1 MAVGEDESLGNNIE
15 VTVIATGF
23 ENDILTQEQQKEFDF
38 IESKLIN
45 KEFTTKKLLL
55 YFSEDEYSPKEI
67 GEMIS
72 LLSDVYKSI
81 GGDGLVI
88 SGEEIMQ
95 MEIEVDS
102 PSICLKLVEMEDSEK
117 SKIIIVPVSGINP
130 DLFNKLF
137 DKLIKSIN
145 EYFDIHD
152 NFSSN
157 NSSHDETSISKLKNL
172 GEETFKTAKIEDER
186 VKAEIINTYA
196 NIEFKKINIERKNE
210 KAKLDNLKKLKE
222 ELLKDIKIKCSF
234 N

>member
-1 MAVGEDESLGNNIE
+1 
-15 VTVIATGF
+15 
-23 ENDILTQEQQKEFDF
+23 
-38 IESKLIN
+38 
-45 KEFTTKKLLL
+45 
-55 YFSEDEYSPKEI
+55 
-67 GEMIS
+67 
-72 LLSDVYKSI
+72 
-81 GGDGLVI
+81 
-88 SGEEIMQ
+88 
-95 MEIEVDS
+95 
-102 PSICLKLVEMEDSEK
+102 MEDSEK

-222 ELLKDIKIKCSF
+222 ELLKDIKIKCSLIKVLIENNQIIVSKDIENF
-234 N
+234 IRNVEISIDSNSQDYR